1 MGAEPGGAGEG
12 PAGDAALD
20 GPPEHRPRGGQAGPR
35 EEGEEECEIHV
46 GCAGFTYPHWRKGVF
61 YEAGVPQRNELNY
74 YAGRFSSCEINS
86 TFYGIPRASTLE
98 TWAGKVPPGFRF
110 GLKMLQLVTH
120 KKQLRDCEDDVRAFV
135 ERASL
140 LQAQG
145 KLGPLLFQFPPHLAK
160 NIELLERVL
169 SIIPRHVRVAVEFR
183 HR

>member
-1 MGAEPGGAGEG
+1 M
-12 PAGDAALD
+12 
-20 GPPEHRPRGGQAGPR
+20 RPRR
-35 EEGEEECEIHV
+35 EGRRTDCEKK
-46 GCAGFTYPHWRKGVF
+46 KG
-61 YEAGVPQRNELNY
+61 RELNFY
-74 YAGRFSSCEINS
+74 SGRFSTCEINS

-145 KLGPLLFQFPPHLAK
+145 KLGPLLFQFPPHLAN
-160 NIELLERVL
+160 NIELVERVL
-169 SIIPRHVRVAVEFR
+169 YIITLHMRVAVEFR